1 MIKRLVAIAF
11 LFVCTSIAWGI
22 LAGTIDRRT
31 NSSDE
36 RLRSRVQSA
45 WGAPQTQFAPL
56 AEYRVSIP
64 TRSVIYDESG
74 KEKETVEKTKQE
86 NHAISPAASDV
97 SVDLNLQYRQKGLLW
112 YSTYKVG
119 FQGDYEFKNPD
130 TAARTIYV
138 SLKLPAAQAIYDGLQ
153 FTVDGRIVESAIT
166 GEKASVSMTLTPLQ
180 AVKLRVRYRSQGLD
194 SWSYSFGENV
204 NSVQNFHLRMATD
217 FEDIDFPGNTLSPT
231 EKQRSGRGWQLDWRY
246 QNLLSGYRI
255 AMAMPAKLQP
265 GPLASEISTFA
276 PVSLF
281 FFFFVVFILT
291 ITRDIELHPM
301 NYFFLA
307 AAFFAFHLLLAYLV
321 DHLDL
326 YLSFTLASV
335 VSVLLVVTYLR
346 IVVGTR
352 FALRE
357 AALAQIIY
365 LVLFSF
371 AFFFRGYTGLS
382 ITVGAILTLFVAMQ
396 MTGKVRWA
404 EKFTA
409 ARPGSLPPWPIPN
422 Q

>member
-1 MIKRLVAIAF
+1 MIKRFLAVAFI
-11 LFVCTSIAWGI
+11 FVCTSVAWGI
-22 LAGTIDRRT
+22 LGGTIVSRT

-36 RLRSRVQSA
+36 HLRSRVQSV
-45 WGAPQTQFAPL
+45 WGTPQIQFAPL
-56 AEYRVSIP
+56 GEYWDPER
-64 TRSVIYDESG
+64 
-74 KEKETVEKTKQE
+74 
-86 NHAISPAASDV
+86 HALVPASSDV
-97 SVDLNLQYRQKGLLW
+97 AADLNLEYRQKGLLW

-119 FQGDYEFKNPD
+119 FQGDYEFANPD
-130 TAARTIYV
+130 SIVRTVYFR
-138 SLKLPAAQAIYDGLQ
+138 LKLPAAQAIYDGLR
-153 FTVDGRIVESAIT
+153 FTIDGRTVEPVIE
-166 GEKASVSMTLTPLQ
+166 GERASVNMALAPLQ

-204 NSVQNFHLRMATD
+204 NSVRNFHLRMATD
-217 FEDIDFPGNTLSPT
+217 FKDIDFPDNTLSPT
-231 EKQRSGRGWQLDWRY
+231 EKRRAGPGWQLDWNY
-246 QNLLSGYRI
+246 NNLLSGYRI

-265 GPLASEISTFA
+265 GPLASEISFFA

-326 YLSFTLASV
+326 YLSFVLASV
-335 VSVLLVVTYLR
+335 VSVVLVVTYLR

-357 AALAQIIY
+357 AALAQTIY

-404 EKFTA
+404 EKFTS
-409 ARPGSLPPWPIPN
+409 ARRSVPPWPIPN

>member
-1 MIKRLVAIAF
+1 MLKRLLAVAFI
-11 LFVCTSIAWGI
+11 FVCTSVAWAI
-22 LAGTIDRRT
+22 LAGTIESRT
-31 NSSDE
+31 HSSDD
-36 RLRSRVQSA
+36 RLRGRVQSV
-45 WGAPQTQFAPL
+45 WGTPQVQYAPRG
-56 AEYRVSIP
+56 EYWATEIHTLV
-64 TRSVIYDESG
+64 
-74 KEKETVEKTKQE
+74 
-86 NHAISPAASDV
+86 PASSDV
-97 SVDLNLQYRQKGLLW
+97 AVDLNLEYRQKGLLW

-119 FQGDYEFKNPD
+119 FQGDYGFQNPD
-130 TAARTIYV
+130 SVARAVYV

-153 FTVDGRIVESAIT
+153 FTINGRTVQPVIEA
-166 GEKASVSMTLTPLQ
+166 EKASVNMAIAPLEV
-180 AVKLRVRYRSQGLD
+180 VKLGIRYRSQGLD

-204 NSVQNFHLRMATD
+204 NSVENFHLRMATD
-217 FEDIDFPGNTLSPT
+217 FKDIDFPDNTLSPT
-231 EKQRSGRGWQLDWRY
+231 EKRRAGPGWQLDWNY
-246 QNLLSGYRI
+246 KNLLSGYRI

-265 GPLASEISTFA
+265 GPLASGISFFA

-281 FFFFVVFILT
+281 FFFFVIFMLT
-291 ITRDIELHPM
+291 VTRDIELHPM

-326 YLSFTLASV
+326 YFSFTVASV

-357 AALAQIIY
+357 AAVAQTVY

-382 ITVGAILTLFVAMQ
+382 ITIGAILTLFLAMQ
-396 MTGKVRWA
+396 MTGKLRWA
-404 EKFTA
+404 EKF
-409 ARPGSLPPWPIPN
+409 GSVRTGAMPPPLPAN

>member
-1 MIKRLVAIAF
+1 MIKRLLAIAF
-11 LFVCTSIAWGI
+11 IFVCTSVAWGI
-22 LAGTIDRRT
+22 LGGTIALRT

-36 RLRSRVQSA
+36 HLRGRVQSV
-45 WGAPQTQFAPL
+45 WGTQQVQQAPL
-56 AEYRVSIP
+56 GEYWGTAP
-64 TRSVIYDESG
+64 NQSVT
-74 KEKETVEKTKQE
+74 EKHPLV
-86 NHAISPAASDV
+86 PAASDV
-97 SVDLNLQYRQKGLLW
+97 VVDLNLEYRQKGLLW

-130 TAARTIYV
+130 SVVRTVYV
-138 SLKLPAAQAIYDGLQ
+138 RFKLPAAQAIYDGLQ
-153 FTVDGRIVESAIT
+153 FTVDGRAVEPVIEA
-166 GEKASVSMTLTPLQ
+166 EKASVNIALTPLQ
-180 AVKLRVRYRSQGLD
+180 TVKLRVVYRSQGLD

-204 NSVQNFHLRMATD
+204 NSVRNFHLRMVTD
-217 FEDIDFPGNTLSPT
+217 FKDIDFPDNTLSPT
-231 EKQRSGRGWQLDWRY
+231 EKRRSGPGWHLDWNY
-246 QNLLSGYRI
+246 NNLLSGYRI

-265 GPLASEISTFA
+265 GPLASEISFFA

-281 FFFFVVFILT
+281 FFFFVIFILT
-291 ITRDIELHPM
+291 VTRDIELYPM

-326 YLSFTLASV
+326 YLSFAIASV
-335 VSVLLVVTYLR
+335 VSVVLVVTYLR

-357 AALAQIIY
+357 AAVAQFIY

-382 ITVGAILTLFVAMQ
+382 ITIGAILTLFLAMQ
-396 MTGKVRWA
+396 MTGKLRWA
-404 EKFTA
+404 EKFAPVRTGA
-409 ARPGSLPPWPIPN
+409 VPPPLPLAN

>member
-1 MIKRLVAIAF
+1 MIKRLLAVAFI
-11 LFVCTSIAWGI
+11 FVCTSIAWAI
-22 LAGTIDRRT
+22 LAGTIYSRT

-36 RLRSRVQSA
+36 RSRGRVQSA

-56 AEYRVSIP
+56 AEYWVSLP
-64 TRSVIYDESG
+64 TRSVIYD
-74 KEKETVEKTKQE
+74 KNNQKKETVEKTEQVG
-86 NHAISPAASDV
+86 HSFFPAASDV
-97 SVDLNLQYRQKGLLW
+97 DVDLKLEYRQKGLLW

-130 TAARTIYV
+130 TVARTIYL
-138 SLKLPAAQAIYDGLQ
+138 SLKLPAAQTVYDGLQ
-153 FTVDGRIVESAIT
+153 FTVDGEPVEPVIGA
-166 GEKASVSMTLTPLQ
+166 EKASVSMTLAPLQ
-180 AVKLRVRYRSQGLD
+180 AIKLRVRYRSQGLD

-217 FEDIDFPGNTLSPT
+217 FADIDFPDNTLSPT
-231 EKQRSGRGWQLDWRY
+231 EKQRDGRGWQLDWNY
-246 QNLLSGYRI
+246 KNLLSGYRI

-265 GPLASEISTFA
+265 GPLASEISAFA

-281 FFFFVVFILT
+281 FFFFVIFILT
-291 ITRDIELHPM
+291 VTRDIELHPM

-307 AAFFAFHLLLAYLV
+307 AAFFAFHLFLAYLV

-326 YLSFTLASV
+326 YLSFLLASV

-357 AALAQIIY
+357 AALAQTIY

-404 EKFTA
+404 EKFKS
-409 ARPGSLPPWPIPN
+409 ARPAAAPPWPIPN

>member
-1 MIKRLVAIAF
+1 MIKRLLAVAFI
-11 LFVCTSIAWGI
+11 FVCTCIAWAI
-22 LAGTIDRRT
+22 LAGTIESRT
-31 NSSDE
+31 HLSDDH
-36 RLRSRVQSA
+36 LRGRVQSV
-45 WGAPQTQFAPL
+45 WGTPQIQYAPL
-56 AEYRVSIP
+56 GEYW
-64 TRSVIYDESG
+64 
-74 KEKETVEKTKQE
+74 ETAPNQLVRER
-86 NHAISPAASDV
+86 HALVPASSDIA
-97 SVDLNLQYRQKGLLW
+97 VDLNLEYRQKGLLW

-119 FQGDYEFKNPD
+119 FQGDYDFKNLD
-130 TAARTIYV
+130 SVARAVYV

-153 FTVDGRIVESAIT
+153 FSIDGRTVQPVIEA
-166 GEKASVSMTLTPLQ
+166 EKASVNLALAPLE
-180 AVKLRVRYRSQGLD
+180 AVKLRVSYRSQGLD

-217 FEDIDFPGNTLSPT
+217 FKDIDFPDNTLSPT
-231 EKQRSGRGWQLDWRY
+231 EKRRDGRGWQLDWRY

-265 GPLASEISTFA
+265 GPLASEISAFA

-281 FFFFVVFILT
+281 FFFFVIFILT
-291 ITRDIELHPM
+291 VTRDIELHPM

-326 YLSFTLASV
+326 YLSFTIASV

-357 AALAQIIY
+357 AALAQSVY

-382 ITVGAILTLFVAMQ
+382 ITIGAILTLFLAMQ
-396 MTGKVRWA
+396 MTGKLRWA
-404 EKFTA
+404 EKFGA
-409 ARPGSLPPWPIPN
+409 ARTGGVPPPLPAN
-422 Q
+422 K

>member
-1 MIKRLVAIAF
+1 MIKRLLAVAFI
-11 LFVCTSIAWGI
+11 FVCTCIAWAI
-22 LAGTIDRRT
+22 LAGTIESRT
-31 NSSDE
+31 HLSDDH
-36 RLRSRVQSA
+36 LRGRVQSV
-45 WGAPQTQFAPL
+45 WGTPQIQYAPL
-56 AEYRVSIP
+56 GEYW
-64 TRSVIYDESG
+64 
-74 KEKETVEKTKQE
+74 ETAPNQLVRER
-86 NHAISPAASDV
+86 HALVPASSDIA
-97 SVDLNLQYRQKGLLW
+97 VDLNLEYRQKGLLW

-119 FQGDYEFKNPD
+119 FQGDYDFKNLD
-130 TAARTIYV
+130 SVARAVYV

-153 FTVDGRIVESAIT
+153 FSIDGRTVQPVIEA
-166 GEKASVSMTLTPLQ
+166 EKASVNLALAPLE
-180 AVKLRVRYRSQGLD
+180 AVKLRVSYRSQGLD

-217 FEDIDFPGNTLSPT
+217 FKDIDFPDNTLSPT
-231 EKQRSGRGWQLDWRY
+231 EKRRDGRGWQLDWRY

-265 GPLASEISTFA
+265 GPLASEISAFA

-281 FFFFVVFILT
+281 FFFFVIFILT
-291 ITRDIELHPM
+291 VTRDIELHPM

-326 YLSFTLASV
+326 YLSFAIASV

-346 IVVGTR
+346 IVIGAR

-357 AALAQIIY
+357 AALAQSIY

-382 ITVGAILTLFVAMQ
+382 ITIGAILTLFLAMQ
-396 MTGKVRWA
+396 MTGKLRWA
-404 EKFTA
+404 EKFGA
-409 ARPGSLPPWPIPN
+409 ARTGGVPPPLPAN

>member
-1 MIKRLVAIAF
+1 MIKRLLAVAFIF
-11 LFVCTSIAWGI
+11 ICTSVAWAI
-22 LAGTIDRRT
+22 LAGTIESRT
-31 NSSDE
+31 LSSDE
-36 RLRSRVQSA
+36 HLRGRVQSV
-45 WGAPQTQFAPL
+45 WGTPQIQYAPL
-56 AEYRVSIP
+56 GEYWVSIP
-64 TRSVIYDESG
+64 GRSFPES
-74 KEKETVEKTKQE
+74 
-86 NHAISPAASDV
+86 HALVPASSDIA
-97 SVDLNLQYRQKGLLW
+97 VDLNLEYRQKGLLW

-130 TAARTIYV
+130 STARAVYL

-153 FTVDGRIVESAIT
+153 FSVDGRAIQPVI
-166 GEKASVSMTLTPLQ
+166 GAEKASVNLALAPLQ
-180 AVKLRVRYRSQGLD
+180 AVKLRIRYRSQGLD

-204 NSVQNFHLRMATD
+204 NSVENFHLRMATD
-217 FEDIDFPGNTLSPT
+217 FADIDFPDNTLSPT
-231 EKQRSGRGWQLDWRY
+231 EKRRAEQGWQLDWRY

-265 GPLASEISTFA
+265 GPLASEISAFA

-291 ITRDIELHPM
+291 IMRDIELHPM

-307 AAFFAFHLLLAYLV
+307 AAFFAFHLLLAYLI

-326 YLSFTLASV
+326 YLSFILASV

-357 AALAQIIY
+357 AALAQTIY
-365 LVLFSF
+365 PVLFSF

-382 ITVGAILTLFVAMQ
+382 ITIGAILTLFVAMQ

-404 EKFTA
+404 EKFTS
-409 ARPGSLPPWPIPN
+409 ARPGSVPPWPIPN

>member
-1 MIKRLVAIAF
+1 MIKRLLAVAFI
-11 LFVCTSIAWGI
+11 FVCTCIAWAI
-22 LAGTIDRRT
+22 LAGTIESRT
-31 NSSDE
+31 HLSDDH
-36 RLRSRVQSA
+36 LRGRVQSV
-45 WGAPQTQFAPL
+45 WGTPQIQYAPL
-56 AEYRVSIP
+56 GEYW
-64 TRSVIYDESG
+64 
-74 KEKETVEKTKQE
+74 ETAPNQLVRER
-86 NHAISPAASDV
+86 HALVPASSDIA
-97 SVDLNLQYRQKGLLW
+97 VDLNLEYRQKGLLW

-119 FQGDYEFKNPD
+119 FQGDYDFKNLD
-130 TAARTIYV
+130 SVARAVYV

-153 FTVDGRIVESAIT
+153 FSIDGRTVQPVIEA
-166 GEKASVSMTLTPLQ
+166 EKASVNLALAPLE
-180 AVKLRVRYRSQGLD
+180 AVKLRVSYRSQGLD

-217 FEDIDFPGNTLSPT
+217 FKDIDFPDNTLSPT
-231 EKQRSGRGWQLDWRY
+231 EKRRDGRGWQLDWRY

-265 GPLASEISTFA
+265 GPLASEISAFA

-281 FFFFVVFILT
+281 FFFFVIFILT
-291 ITRDIELHPM
+291 VTRDIELHPM

-326 YLSFTLASV
+326 YLSFTIASV

-357 AALAQIIY
+357 AALAQSVY

-404 EKFTA
+404 QKFRSGA
-409 ARPGSLPPWPIPN
+409 MPPPLPAN

>member
-1 MIKRLVAIAF
+1 MIKRLLAVAFI
-11 LFVCTSIAWGI
+11 FVCTCIAWAI
-22 LAGTIDRRT
+22 LAGTIESRT
-31 NSSDE
+31 HLSDDH
-36 RLRSRVQSA
+36 LRGRVQSV
-45 WGAPQTQFAPL
+45 WGTPQIQYAPL
-56 AEYRVSIP
+56 GEYW
-64 TRSVIYDESG
+64 
-74 KEKETVEKTKQE
+74 ETAPNQLVRER
-86 NHAISPAASDV
+86 HALVPASSDIA
-97 SVDLNLQYRQKGLLW
+97 VDLNLEYRQKGLLW

-119 FQGDYEFKNPD
+119 FQGDYDFKNPD
-130 TAARTIYV
+130 SVARAVYV
-138 SLKLPAAQAIYDGLQ
+138 SLKLPAAQAIYDGLR
-153 FTVDGRIVESAIT
+153 FSIDGRTIQPVIEA
-166 GEKASVSMTLTPLQ
+166 EKASVNLALAPLE
-180 AVKLRVRYRSQGLD
+180 AVKLRVSYRSQGLD

-217 FEDIDFPGNTLSPT
+217 FKDIDFPDNTLSPT
-231 EKQRSGRGWQLDWRY
+231 EKRRDGRGWQLDWRY

-265 GPLASEISTFA
+265 GPLASEISAFA

-281 FFFFVVFILT
+281 FFFFVIFILT
-291 ITRDIELHPM
+291 VTRDIELHPM

-326 YLSFTLASV
+326 YLSFTIASV

-357 AALAQIIY
+357 AALAQSVY

-382 ITVGAILTLFVAMQ
+382 ITIGAILTLFLAMQ
-396 MTGKVRWA
+396 MTGKLRWA
-404 EKFTA
+404 EKF
-409 ARPGSLPPWPIPN
+409 GSVRIGAVPPPLPAN